1 MESERSLSEYPE
13 YLSSHGKEQAVQSV
27 RPADGARPAGF
38 VLSKFACA
46 GTKVRGGGDPVA
58 PGSGKSMWGD
68 SSDDEKQNEQL
79 QASSGYLQAV
89 TKGSQVNKE
98 SGQIAAMDWAGGDHA
113 AFNRIDRW
121 AT

>member
-1 MESERSLSEYPE
+1 MVAAI
-13 YLSSHGKEQAVQSV
+13 LSSQAQA
-27 RPADGARPAGF
+27 RADGVILLP
-38 VLSKFACA
+38 
-46 GTKVRGGGDPVA
+46 GDE
-58 PGSGKSMWGD
+58 D
-68 SSDDEKQNEQL
+68 QDEQL